1 MSEAPCI
8 PEPQKKFG
16 TFVGVFT
23 PSILTILGVIMYLRF
38 GWVLAHAGL
47 TGTIAIVLMCGVIA
61 LMTALSASAVATNM
75 PLGAGGEYYLIS
87 RSVGLTIGGAIG
99 IPLYLCRTLS
109 ITLYCFGLTEVVAM
123 VWPVEAWGA
132 MPVQWTAAGLI
143 VLVAA
148 VSGRS
153 AALALKAQLPLM
165 VLVGLSLLA
174 LGVGVFLGPLKQPV
188 WRVPAERMAE
198 AGGFWTIFAVF
209 FPAVTGFAAGIGMSG
224 DLKNPQRSIPRGS
237 LGSVIVGTVVYLI
250 VPVVLASSAKV
261 GVEQLGDIRPTAPPV
276 WTLIAVAGPWL
287 VFPGMLAAILSS
299 AFGSALAG
307 PRVLQALASDGLAP
321 RFLARASKRGQPVV
335 ASAVTGGLALVTVL
349 LGDLNAVAELVTI
362 FFLTLY
368 LSINLVAAIEQMVAD
383 PSYRPTIRV
392 PAVVSLLGAMA
403 VFCVMFLINHAV
415 AFAAIGLEVLLW
427 LYLRRRVLD
436 SSWGDVWSGV
446 WDTLARISLR
456 KLHEKKGDPRSW
468 RPNILLFADEIEQRA
483 EEARLAGQFNASTG
497 VLTICDC
504 VVGRARTDMPEA
516 DHRRNELNAFI
527 EREGLHAF
535 GEVDVVN
542 DFDSGVMDIIQAHGL
557 GALRANTI
565 TFGWPSD
572 TERLAELLRLT
583 RNIGEIGR
591 ASMFLRPHPHPRAN
605 RREAID
611 VWWRGKQKNG
621 DLMLLLAY
629 LLQQHAAWRRAKIR
643 VRTIISN
650 PTLETDMRASL
661 DRLLQS
667 VRIDAEREII
677 ALEEDQSVM
686 DVMHESSRETDLA
699 FVGLMTPEPGD
710 ESEYAERLKEIV
722 AGLPM
727 TVLVR
732 NTGPFAGELL

>member
-1 MSEAPCI
+1 MSDSPAI
-8 PEPQKKFG
+8 PQPQKKFG

-47 TGTIAIVLMCGVIA
+47 TGTIAIVVMCGAIA

-99 IPLYLCRTLS
+99 IPLFLCRTLS

-123 VWPVEAWGA
+123 FWPVEAWGA

-143 VLVAA
+143 VLVTA

-198 AGGFWTIFAVF
+198 AGGFWMIFAVF

-224 DLKNPQRSIPRGS
+224 DLKDPQRSIPRGS
-237 LGSVIVGTVVYLI
+237 LGSVVVGTLVYLI
-250 VPVVLASSAKV
+250 IPVVLASSAKV
-261 GVEQLGDIRPTAPPV
+261 GVDQLGDIRPTAPPV

-321 RFLARASKRGQPVV
+321 RFLAKASKTGQPVV
-335 ASAVTGGLALVTVL
+335 ASAVTGALALVTVM

-392 PAVVSLLGAMA
+392 PAVVSLLGAVA
-403 VFCVMFLINHAV
+403 VFGVMFLINHAV
-415 AFAAIGLEVLLW
+415 AFAAIGLEVVLW

-504 VVGRARTDMPEA
+504 VVGRAHTDMPEA
-516 DHRRNELNAFI
+516 DRRREELNAFI
-527 EREGLHAF
+527 DREGLHAF

-565 TFGWPSD
+565 AFGWPSE
-572 TERLAELLRLT
+572 TERLSELLRLT

-699 FVGLMTPEPGD
+699 FIGLMTPEAG
-710 ESEYAERLKEIV
+710 SERDYAERLQEIV